1 MNTVQRRGFVMMMAV
16 IVLMLLGIA
25 LAAMTALLSHES
37 RRTSAA
43 GDDAQLRQVLIAAEA
58 WTAGQLAAGTLP
70 ADRSTAVPLPPQ
82 LAGLGAAA
90 EVRLTGGPDG
100 QTAAISARLPDR
112 RLEQVIQYR
121 LAGDV
126 WRPVAATLS
135 R

>member
-1 MNTVQRRGFVMMMAV
+1 MNAVRHRGFVMMMAV
-16 IVLMLLGIA
+16 ILLMLVGVA
-25 LAAMTALLSHES
+25 LAAMTALLRHES

-58 WTAGQLAAGTLP
+58 WPARQLAAGTLP

-90 EVRLTGGPDG
+90 EVRLTSGADG
-100 QTAAISARLPDR
+100 RTASISARLPER
-112 RLEQVIQYR
+112 RLEQVVQYR

-126 WRPVAATLS
+126 WRPVAAKLS